1 MAKLT
6 SERLMADKKTNTKKI
21 PHWHHLPVPIIF
33 PQTYLDIAKER
44 HANIHRILELSEFP
58 VERLKHHHAEINFQ
72 QMIQLVKCTID
83 ELGNHGL
90 GIEVG
95 LRLPPTAFGNLGYAI
110 LCSATMQDVVTLC
123 MRYWHLLGRG
133 ITVSHALNGDIY
145 VVDLTAIPSPE
156 PMQALMCES
165 TVASFYRGFKVLVQA
180 EDQDMEIWLTIDEPV
195 YAEHVRSK
203 ISCIRYG
210 MPSNQFRFKAHLL
223 QKSLTMHNP
232 TGLKFALEQCEL
244 EEALLKNTGFR
255 LRENVQ
261 QLMVF
266 GVNGYPSLQS
276 LSEQL
281 NMTSRTL
288 RRRLED
294 EGTNFKHLLEEAKR
308 RDAIKL
314 LDDRN
319 KEIQHIA
326 SLLGYQDP
334 ANFTRAFRQW
344 TGQTPSQYRTMRKIG

>member
-1 MAKLT
+1 
-6 SERLMADKKTNTKKI
+6 MADKKTNTKKA
-21 PHWHHLPVPIIF
+21 PHWHHLPVPIMY
-33 PQTYLDIAKER
+33 PQTYLDIAKEQ
-44 HANIHRILELSEFP
+44 HANIERILELSEFP
-58 VERLKHHHAEINFQ
+58 VELLKHQHAEINFL
-72 QMIQLVKCTID
+72 QMTHLVKSVID
-83 ELGNHGL
+83 EIGNHGL

-110 LCSATMQDVVTLC
+110 LCSATMQDAVTLC

-133 ITVSHALNGDIY
+133 LTVSHALNGDNY
-145 VVDLTAIPSPE
+145 VVDLTAVASPE
-156 PMQALMCES
+156 PLQELIFES

-180 EDQDMEIWLTIDEPV
+180 EDDEMEIWLAMDEPD
-195 YAEHVRSK
+195 YAEQVRSK

-210 MPSNQFRFKAHLL
+210 MPSNQFRFKADLL
-223 QKSLTMHNP
+223 QKPLAMHNP
-232 TGLKFALEQCEL
+232 TGLKFALEQCER
-244 EEALLKNTGFR
+244 EEAILKNTGFR

-266 GVNGYPSLQS
+266 GVQGYPTLQAV
-276 LSEQL
+276 SEQL

-314 LDDRN
+314 LDDQ
-319 KEIQHIA
+319 KMDIQHIA

-344 TGQTPSQYRTMRKIG
+344 TGQTPSQYRTTRNTG